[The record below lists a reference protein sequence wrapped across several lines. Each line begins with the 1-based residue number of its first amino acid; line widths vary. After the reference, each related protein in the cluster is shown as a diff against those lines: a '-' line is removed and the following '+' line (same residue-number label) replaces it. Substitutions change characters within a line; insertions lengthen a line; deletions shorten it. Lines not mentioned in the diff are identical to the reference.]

1 MPWTVGLFV
10 KIKRTYVEGGSEG
23 GFYNGERG
31 KKEYDK
37 RTKNRMKP
45 TGRKK
50 AYIEISLSIVDLGT
64 VFRGKGQDM

>member
-1 MPWTVGLFV
+1 MLKGVV
-10 KIKRTYVEGGSEG
+10 KEDFIMEKE
-23 GFYNGERG
+23 G